1 MAKVAATFGK
11 VLGTR
16 GKMPNPKQGCV
27 VPPTTNLEPLV
38 KKLRLTVHLSAKKA
52 TNLQCLVGKES
63 QPEEQVIENIL
74 AVYQAVLKQV
84 PNEMQNIKNC
94 SLKLTMSKPVKI

>member
-1 MAKVAATFGK
+1 
-11 VLGTR
+11 
-16 GKMPNPKQGCV
+16 MPNPKLGCV
-27 VPPTTNLEPLV
+27 IPPNANLDALRT
-38 KKLRLTVHLSAKKA
+38 KLELTVRLTAKQGL
-52 TNLQCLVGKES
+52 NLQCLVGKES